1 MTSVDSRVIITA
13 APGGH
18 SGYALA
24 IGYYLKE
31 EQGMTP
37 LFVTARGV
45 NWVRKKLTRIG
56 EVIEITMPRL
66 PGEPLYRTIHRWAK
80 AFIESIRATRGAR
93 VLVSCG
99 SNLSI
104 PPALTAKLRGAKLVN
119 VESIVRFSSP
129 GKTPRLLRPLA
140 DVTVVHW
147 PEQERLHPGALV
159 AGPIYEPPR
168 YEPVDDGFILVT
180 AGTMGHREL
189 FDAALRSRLRPLVIQ
204 TGRLDPGRYRDE
216 GVEAFSFDPD
226 LDRWIS
232 RASVVVTH
240 FPGMTSATAA
250 LAYNK
255 PVVLAPARHLVM
267 SASVE
272 DCGPY
277 ARHIGAVCMDEVTPR
292 RLEEAVEEALRAER
306 PRYDNGARLV
316 AKLVN
321 ELSKLSV

>member
-1 MTSVDSRVIITA
+1 M
-13 APGGH
+13 
-18 SGYALA
+18 
-24 IGYYLKE
+24 
-31 EQGMTP
+31 
-37 LFVTARGV
+37 
-45 NWVRKKLTRIG
+45 
-56 EVIEITMPRL
+56 
-66 PGEPLYRTIHRWAK
+66 
-80 AFIESIRATRGAR
+80 
-93 VLVSCG
+93 
-99 SNLSI
+99 
-104 PPALTAKLRGAKLVN
+104 N

-180 AGTMGHREL
+180 AGTTGHREL
-189 FDAALRSRLRPLVIQ
+189 FDAALRSGLRPLVIQ
-204 TGRLDPGRYRDE
+204 TGRLDPGRYRGD
-216 GVEAFSFDPD
+216 GVEAFGFDPD

-232 RASVVVTH
+232 RARVVVTH

-267 SASVE
+267 SASIE
-272 DCGPY
+272 DCLPY
-277 ARHIGAVCMDEVTPR
+277 ARRIGAVCMEDVTPR
-292 RLEEAVEEALRAER
+292 GLEEAVEEALHMER

-316 AKLVN
+316 AKLIYS
-321 ELSKLSV
+321 LLA